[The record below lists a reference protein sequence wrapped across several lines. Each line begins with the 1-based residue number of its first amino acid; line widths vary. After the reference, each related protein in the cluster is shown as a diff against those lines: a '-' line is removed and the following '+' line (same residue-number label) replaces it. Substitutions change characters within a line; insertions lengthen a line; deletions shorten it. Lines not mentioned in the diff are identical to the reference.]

1 MLSVK
6 LFKYAVDPGSACI
19 NVIGTQVTG
28 VTGGTARKV
37 KWDYDRRQ
45 PMRAAPVHIPS
56 ADKR

>member
-19 NVIGTQVTG
+19 NDIGTQVTG
-28 VTGGTARKV
+28 VTGGTGRNAK
-37 KWDYDRRQ
+37 KGHDRRQ
-45 PMRAAPVHIPS
+45 PMRTAPAHISS